1 MAGEKL
7 GRILVVD
14 DEPHLLD
21 LLVDVISEEGY
32 HVDGVATGTAALH
45 IARNEEYHVAL
56 LDYQLGDMTGLAL
69 SKELR
74 RGAPDLKVI
83 LMTAHASLDMA
94 VKAIQAD
101 VYDYMIKPIDSNH
114 LKRSV
119 ANALEQNRLLTEN
132 KRLVE
137 TLQKTNRELAQLN
150 EFKSKFFSIV
160 THDLRSPLTSIR
172 GYAQLMLQKPDMGP
186 DQLGQFLKIII
197 SQSDQLG
204 SLINDLMDVVSI
216 QSGKLRVE
224 RSLADLGEVVAAVQ
238 SRLMPLAAQR
248 NVRFEVVLENP
259 PPPPLLLDKRRIDQ
273 VLTNLIG
280 NAFKHTPEGGR
291 VSVRAARDGGV
302 VRVVVSDTGEGIPP
316 EALERVFEQF
326 YQVESHASK
335 KEGLGLGLTIA
346 REIITAHHGDIGVTS
361 EGVGKGAQFWFTL
374 PVPAG

>member
-1 MAGEKL
+1 MALSKT

-74 RGAPDLKVI
+74 RAAPNLKVI

-119 ANALEQNRLLTEN
+119 ANALEQYRLLTEN
-132 KRLVE
+132 KLLVD

-150 EFKSKFFSIV
+150 EFKTKFFSIV

-186 DQLGQFLKIII
+186 EQLTQFLKIII

-204 SLINDLMDVVSI
+204 NLINDLMDVVSI

-224 RSLADLGEVVAAVQ
+224 RALSDLGELLAAVQ
-238 SRLMPLAAQR
+238 SRLVPLAAQR
-248 NVRFEVVLENP
+248 KVRFDVTTETAL
-259 PPPPLLLDKRRIDQ
+259 PPLLIDKRRIDQ

-280 NAFKHTPEGGR
+280 NAFKHTPEDGR
-291 VSVRAARDGGV
+291 VTVRAAREGTA
-302 VRVVVSDTGEGIPP
+302 VRVTVSDTGEGIPP

-326 YQVESHASK
+326 FQVESHASK

-346 REIITAHHGDIGVTS
+346 REIVTAHNGDIGVTS

-374 PVPAG
+374 PVPAN

>member
-1 MAGEKL
+1 MAMSKT

-74 RGAPDLKVI
+74 RAAPNLKVI

-119 ANALEQNRLLTEN
+119 ANALEQYRLLTEN
-132 KRLVE
+132 QRLVD

-172 GYAQLMLQKPDMGP
+172 GYAQLILQKPDMGP
-186 DQLGQFLKIII
+186 ESLTQFLKIII

-204 SLINDLMDVVSI
+204 NLINDLMDVVSI

-224 RSLADLGEVVAAVQ
+224 RALSDLGELLAAVQ
-238 SRLMPLAAQR
+238 SRLVPLANQR
-248 NVRFEVVLENP
+248 KVRFEVTTDTAL
-259 PPPPLLLDKRRIDQ
+259 PPLLIDKRRIDQ

-280 NAFKHTPEGGR
+280 NAFKHTPEDGR
-291 VSVRAARDGGV
+291 VAVRAAREGAA
-302 VRVVVSDTGEGIPP
+302 VRVTVSDTGEGIPP

-326 YQVESHASK
+326 FQVESHASK

-346 REIITAHHGDIGVTS
+346 REIITAHNGEIGVAS

-374 PVPAG
+374 PAPAG

>member
-1 MAGEKL
+1 MAMSKT

-74 RGAPDLKVI
+74 RAAPNLKVI

-119 ANALEQNRLLTEN
+119 ANALEQYRLLTEN
-132 KRLVE
+132 QRLVD

-172 GYAQLMLQKPDMGP
+172 GYAQLILQKPDMGP
-186 DQLGQFLKIII
+186 ESLAQFLKIII

-204 SLINDLMDVVSI
+204 NLINDLMDVVSI

-224 RSLADLGEVVAAVQ
+224 RALSDLGELLAAVQ
-238 SRLMPLAAQR
+238 SRLVPLANQR
-248 NVRFEVVLENP
+248 KVRFEVTTDAAL
-259 PPPPLLLDKRRIDQ
+259 PPLLIDKRRIDQ

-280 NAFKHTPEGGR
+280 NAFKHTPEDGR
-291 VSVRAARDGGV
+291 VAVRAAREGAA
-302 VRVVVSDTGEGIPP
+302 VRVTVSDTGEGIPP

-326 YQVESHASK
+326 FQVESHASK

-346 REIITAHHGDIGVTS
+346 REIITAHNGEIGVAS

-374 PVPAG
+374 PAPAG

>member
-1 MAGEKL
+1 MSKT

-74 RGAPDLKVI
+74 RAAPNLKVI

-119 ANALEQNRLLTEN
+119 ANALEQYRLLTEN
-132 KRLVE
+132 QRLVD

-172 GYAQLMLQKPDMGP
+172 GYAQLILQKPDMGP
-186 DQLGQFLKIII
+186 ESLTQFLKIII

-204 SLINDLMDVVSI
+204 NLINDLMDVVSI

-224 RSLADLGEVVAAVQ
+224 RALSDLGELLAAVQ
-238 SRLMPLAAQR
+238 SRLVPLANQR
-248 NVRFEVVLENP
+248 KVRFEVTTDAAL
-259 PPPPLLLDKRRIDQ
+259 PPLLIDKRRIDQ

-280 NAFKHTPEGGR
+280 NAFKHTPEDGR
-291 VSVRAARDGGV
+291 VAVRAAREGAA
-302 VRVVVSDTGEGIPP
+302 VRVTVSDTGEGIPP

-326 YQVESHASK
+326 FQVESHASK

-346 REIITAHHGDIGVTS
+346 REIITAHNGEIGVAS

-374 PVPAG
+374 PAPAG

>member
-1 MAGEKL
+1 MAGEKT

-45 IARNEEYHVAL
+45 IARHEEYHVAL

-74 RGAPDLKVI
+74 RAAPDLKVI

-132 KRLVE
+132 KQLVD

-172 GYAQLMLQKPDMGP
+172 GYAQLMLQKPDMAVE
-186 DQLGQFLKIII
+186 QIAQFLKIII

-224 RSLADLGEVVAAVQ
+224 RALSDLAEVIAAVQ
-238 SRLMPLAAQR
+238 SRMVPLATQR
-248 NVRFEVVLENP
+248 NVRFEVNAETP
-259 PPPPLLLDKRRIDQ
+259 APPLLLDKRRIDQ

-291 VSVRAARDGGV
+291 VSVRAAREGRV

-316 EALERVFEQF
+316 EALDRVFDQF
-326 YQVESHASK
+326 FQVESHASK
-335 KEGLGLGLTIA
+335 REGLGLGLTIA
-346 REIITAHHGDIGVTS
+346 REIITAHNGEIGVTS

>member
-1 MAGEKL
+1 MSKT

-74 RGAPDLKVI
+74 RAAPNLKVI

-119 ANALEQNRLLTEN
+119 ANALEQYRLLTEN
-132 KRLVE
+132 QRLVD

-150 EFKSKFFSIV
+150 EFRWLES
-160 THDLRSPLTSIR
+160 
-172 GYAQLMLQKPDMGP
+172 MG
-186 DQLGQFLKIII
+186 
-197 SQSDQLG
+197 
-204 SLINDLMDVVSI
+204 LIM
-216 QSGKLRVE
+216 
-224 RSLADLGEVVAAVQ
+224 
-238 SRLMPLAAQR
+238 
-248 NVRFEVVLENP
+248 
-259 PPPPLLLDKRRIDQ
+259 
-273 VLTNLIG
+273 
-280 NAFKHTPEGGR
+280 
-291 VSVRAARDGGV
+291 
-302 VRVVVSDTGEGIPP
+302 
-316 EALERVFEQF
+316 
-326 YQVESHASK
+326 
-335 KEGLGLGLTIA
+335 
-346 REIITAHHGDIGVTS
+346 
-361 EGVGKGAQFWFTL
+361 
-374 PVPAG
+374 

>member
-1 MAGEKL
+1 MAMSKT

-74 RGAPDLKVI
+74 RAAPNLKVI

-119 ANALEQNRLLTEN
+119 ANALEQYRLLTEN
-132 KRLVE
+132 QRLVD

-172 GYAQLMLQKPDMGP
+172 GYAQLILQKPDMGP
-186 DQLGQFLKIII
+186 ESLAQFLKIII

-204 SLINDLMDVVSI
+204 NLINDLMDVVSI

-224 RSLADLGEVVAAVQ
+224 RALSDLGELLAAVQ
-238 SRLMPLAAQR
+238 SRLVPLANQR
-248 NVRFEVVLENP
+248 KVRFEVTTDTAL
-259 PPPPLLLDKRRIDQ
+259 PPLLIDKRRIDQ

-280 NAFKHTPEGGR
+280 NAFKHTPEDGR
-291 VSVRAARDGGV
+291 VAVRAAREGAA
-302 VRVVVSDTGEGIPP
+302 VRVTVSDTGEGIPP

-326 YQVESHASK
+326 FQVESHASK

-346 REIITAHHGDIGVTS
+346 REIITAHNGEIGVAS

-374 PVPAG
+374 PAPAG

>member
-1 MAGEKL
+1 MAMSKT

-56 LDYQLGDMTGLAL
+56 LAYQLGDMTGLAL

-74 RGAPDLKVI
+74 RAAPNLKVI

-119 ANALEQNRLLTEN
+119 ANALEQYRLLTEN
-132 KRLVE
+132 QRLVD

-172 GYAQLMLQKPDMGP
+172 GYAQLILQKPDMGP
-186 DQLGQFLKIII
+186 ESLTQFLKIII

-204 SLINDLMDVVSI
+204 NLINDLMDVVSI

-224 RSLADLGEVVAAVQ
+224 RALSDLGELLAAVQ
-238 SRLMPLAAQR
+238 SRLVPLANQR
-248 NVRFEVVLENP
+248 KVRFEVTTDTAL
-259 PPPPLLLDKRRIDQ
+259 PPLLIDKRRIDQ

-280 NAFKHTPEGGR
+280 NAFKHTPEDGR
-291 VSVRAARDGGV
+291 VAVRAAREGAA
-302 VRVVVSDTGEGIPP
+302 VRVTVSDTGEGIPP

-326 YQVESHASK
+326 FQVESHASK

-346 REIITAHHGDIGVTS
+346 REIITAHNGEIGVAS

-374 PVPAG
+374 PAPAG

>member
-1 MAGEKL
+1 MSKT

-74 RGAPDLKVI
+74 RAAPNLKVI

-119 ANALEQNRLLTEN
+119 ANALEQYRLLTEN
-132 KRLVE
+132 QRLVD

-172 GYAQLMLQKPDMGP
+172 GYAQLILQKPDMGP
-186 DQLGQFLKIII
+186 ESLTQFLKIII

-204 SLINDLMDVVSI
+204 NLINDLMDVVSI

-224 RSLADLGEVVAAVQ
+224 RALSDLGELLAAVQ
-238 SRLMPLAAQR
+238 SRLVPLANQR
-248 NVRFEVVLENP
+248 KVRFEVTTDTAL
-259 PPPPLLLDKRRIDQ
+259 PPLLIDKRRIDQ

-280 NAFKHTPEGGR
+280 NAFKHTPEDGR
-291 VSVRAARDGGV
+291 VAVRAAREGAA
-302 VRVVVSDTGEGIPP
+302 VRVTVSDTGEGIPP
-316 EALERVFEQF
+316 EAFERVFEQF
-326 YQVESHASK
+326 FQVESHASK

-346 REIITAHHGDIGVTS
+346 REIITAHNGEIGVAS

-374 PVPAG
+374 PAPAG

>member
-1 MAGEKL
+1 MALSKT

-45 IARNEEYHVAL
+45 IARKEEYHVAL

-74 RGAPDLKVI
+74 RAAPDLKVI

-119 ANALEQNRLLTEN
+119 ANALEQYRLITEN
-132 KRLVE
+132 KQLVD
-137 TLQKTNRELAQLN
+137 TLQRTNRELAQLN

-172 GYAQLMLQKPDMGP
+172 GYAQLMMQKPEMGP
-186 DQLGQFLKIII
+186 DQLLQFLKIII

-204 SLINDLMDVVSI
+204 NLINDLMDVVSI

-224 RSLADLGEVVAAVQ
+224 RALADPGELLTSVQ
-238 SRLMPLAAQR
+238 SRMVPLATQR
-248 NVRFEVVLENP
+248 KIRFEVAVDPALP
-259 PPPPLLLDKRRIDQ
+259 ALLMDKRRIDQ

-280 NAFKHTPEGGR
+280 NAFKHTPEDGR
-291 VSVRAARDGGV
+291 VLVRAVRENASVRV
-302 VRVVVSDTGEGIPP
+302 TVSDTGEGIPP
-316 EALERVFEQF
+316 EALERVFDQF
-326 YQVESHASK
+326 FQVESHASK

-346 REIITAHHGDIGVTS
+346 REIITAHNGDIGVTS

-374 PVPAG
+374 PVPPG

>member
-1 MAGEKL
+1 MAMSKT

-74 RGAPDLKVI
+74 RAAPNLKVI

-119 ANALEQNRLLTEN
+119 ANALEQYRLLTEN
-132 KRLVE
+132 QRLVD

-172 GYAQLMLQKPDMGP
+172 GYAQLILQKPDMGP
-186 DQLGQFLKIII
+186 ESLTQFLKIII

-204 SLINDLMDVVSI
+204 NLINDLMDVVSI

-224 RSLADLGEVVAAVQ
+224 RALSDLGELLAAVQ
-238 SRLMPLAAQR
+238 SRLVPLANQR
-248 NVRFEVVLENP
+248 KVRFEVTTDTAL
-259 PPPPLLLDKRRIDQ
+259 PPLLIDKRRIDQ

-280 NAFKHTPEGGR
+280 NAFKHTPEDGR
-291 VSVRAARDGGV
+291 VAVRAAREGAA
-302 VRVVVSDTGEGIPP
+302 VRVTVSDTGEGIPP
-316 EALERVFEQF
+316 EAFERVFEQF
-326 YQVESHASK
+326 FQVESHASK

-346 REIITAHHGDIGVTS
+346 REIITAHNGEIGVAS

-374 PVPAG
+374 PAPAG

>member
-1 MAGEKL
+1 MSKT

-74 RGAPDLKVI
+74 RAAPNLKVI

-119 ANALEQNRLLTEN
+119 ANALEQYRLLTEN
-132 KRLVE
+132 QRLVD

-172 GYAQLMLQKPDMGP
+172 GYAQLILQKPDMGP
-186 DQLGQFLKIII
+186 ESLAQFLKIII

-204 SLINDLMDVVSI
+204 NLINDLMDVVSI

-224 RSLADLGEVVAAVQ
+224 RALSDLGELLAAVQ
-238 SRLMPLAAQR
+238 SRLVPLANQR
-248 NVRFEVVLENP
+248 KVRFEVTTDAAL
-259 PPPPLLLDKRRIDQ
+259 PPLLIDKRRIDQ

-280 NAFKHTPEGGR
+280 NAFKHTPEDGR
-291 VSVRAARDGGV
+291 VAVRAAREGAA
-302 VRVVVSDTGEGIPP
+302 VRVTVSDTGEGIPP

-326 YQVESHASK
+326 FQVESHASK

-346 REIITAHHGDIGVTS
+346 REIITAHNGEIGVAS

-374 PVPAG
+374 PAPAG

>member
-1 MAGEKL
+1 MSKT

-45 IARNEEYHVAL
+45 IARHEEYHVAL

-74 RGAPDLKVI
+74 RAAPNLKVI

-119 ANALEQNRLLTEN
+119 ANALEQYRLLTEN
-132 KRLVE
+132 QRLVD

-172 GYAQLMLQKPDMGP
+172 GYAQLMLQKPDMGEE
-186 DQLGQFLKIII
+186 QLTQFLKVII

-204 SLINDLMDVVSI
+204 NLINDLMDVVSI

-224 RSLADLGEVVAAVQ
+224 RALSDLGELLAAVQ
-238 SRLMPLAAQR
+238 SRLVPLANQR
-248 NVRFEVVLENP
+248 KVRFEVTTDPAL
-259 PPPPLLLDKRRIDQ
+259 PPLFIDKRRIDQ

-280 NAFKHTPEGGR
+280 NAFKHTPEDGR
-291 VSVRAARDGGV
+291 VAVRAAREGAA
-302 VRVVVSDTGEGIPP
+302 VRVTVSDTGEGIPP

-326 YQVESHASK
+326 FQVESHASK

-346 REIITAHHGDIGVTS
+346 REIVTAHNGEIGVTS

>member
-1 MAGEKL
+1 MSKT

-45 IARNEEYHVAL
+45 IARHEEYHVAL

-74 RGAPDLKVI
+74 RAAPNLKVI

-119 ANALEQNRLLTEN
+119 ANALEQYRLLTEN
-132 KRLVE
+132 QRLVD

-172 GYAQLMLQKPDMGP
+172 GYAQLMLQKPDMGEE
-186 DQLGQFLKIII
+186 QLTQFLKVII

-204 SLINDLMDVVSI
+204 NLINDLMDVVSI

-224 RSLADLGEVVAAVQ
+224 RALSDLGELLAAVQ
-238 SRLMPLAAQR
+238 SRLVPLANQR
-248 NVRFEVVLENP
+248 KVRFEVTTDPAL
-259 PPPPLLLDKRRIDQ
+259 PPLFIDKRRIDQ

-280 NAFKHTPEGGR
+280 NAFKHTPEDGR
-291 VSVRAARDGGV
+291 VAVRAVREGAA
-302 VRVVVSDTGEGIPP
+302 VRVTVSDTGEGIPP

-326 YQVESHASK
+326 FQVESHASK

-346 REIITAHHGDIGVTS
+346 REIITAHNGEIGVTS

>member
-1 MAGEKL
+1 MSKT

-74 RGAPDLKVI
+74 RAAPNLKVI

-119 ANALEQNRLLTEN
+119 ANALEQYRLLTEN
-132 KRLVE
+132 QRLVD

-172 GYAQLMLQKPDMGP
+172 GYAQLILQKPDMGP
-186 DQLGQFLKIII
+186 ESLAQFLKIII

-204 SLINDLMDVVSI
+204 NLINDLMDVVSI

-224 RSLADLGEVVAAVQ
+224 RALSDLGELLAAVQ
-238 SRLMPLAAQR
+238 SRLVPLANQR
-248 NVRFEVVLENP
+248 KVRFEVTTDTAL
-259 PPPPLLLDKRRIDQ
+259 PPLLIDKRRIDQ

-280 NAFKHTPEGGR
+280 NAFKHTPEDGR
-291 VSVRAARDGGV
+291 VAVRAAREGAA
-302 VRVVVSDTGEGIPP
+302 VRVTVSDTGEGIPP

-326 YQVESHASK
+326 FQVESHASK

-346 REIITAHHGDIGVTS
+346 REIITAHNGEIGVAS

-374 PVPAG
+374 PAPAG

>member
-1 MAGEKL
+1 MSKT

-74 RGAPDLKVI
+74 RAAPNLKVI

-119 ANALEQNRLLTEN
+119 ANALEQYRLLTEN
-132 KRLVE
+132 QRLVD

-172 GYAQLMLQKPDMGP
+172 GYAQLILQKPDMGP
-186 DQLGQFLKIII
+186 ESLTQFLKIII

-204 SLINDLMDVVSI
+204 NLINDLMDVVSI

-224 RSLADLGEVVAAVQ
+224 RALSDLGELLAAVQ
-238 SRLMPLAAQR
+238 SRLVPLANQR
-248 NVRFEVVLENP
+248 KVRFEVTTDTAL
-259 PPPPLLLDKRRIDQ
+259 PPLLIDKRRIDQ

-280 NAFKHTPEGGR
+280 NAFKHTPEDGR
-291 VSVRAARDGGV
+291 VAVRAAREGAA
-302 VRVVVSDTGEGIPP
+302 VRVTVSDTGEGIPP

-326 YQVESHASK
+326 FQVESHASK

-346 REIITAHHGDIGVTS
+346 REIITAHNGEIGVAS

-374 PVPAG
+374 PAPAG

>member
-1 MAGEKL
+1 MAGEKT

-45 IARNEEYHVAL
+45 IARHEEYHVAL

-74 RGAPDLKVI
+74 RAAPDLKVI

-132 KRLVE
+132 KQLVD

-172 GYAQLMLQKPDMGP
+172 GYAQLMLQKPDMDV
-186 DQLGQFLKIII
+186 DQIVQFLKIII

-224 RSLADLGEVVAAVQ
+224 RALSDLGEVIAAVQ
-238 SRLMPLAAQR
+238 SRMVPLATQR
-248 NVRFEVVLENP
+248 NVRFEVNADYTA
-259 PPPPLLLDKRRIDQ
+259 PPLLLDKRRIDQ

-291 VSVRAARDGGV
+291 VSVRATREGGV

-316 EALERVFEQF
+316 EALDRVFEQF
-326 YQVESHASK
+326 FQVESHVSK

-346 REIITAHHGDIGVTS
+346 REIITAHNGEIGVTS

-374 PVPAG
+374 PIPVG